1 MNERKAAEEWNVL
14 CDHISNMKRVAV
26 SFSGGADSTVLLAA
40 AVGTLPD
47 DHIAVFADVPMLS
60 EGQRTLVRK
69 ITERLSADLVT
80 VRLEWGDLPEVRENT
95 EGRCYFCKRAM
106 YNAIRNVASDNGFDI
121 CADGENSSDNYA
133 ERPGRRAAEEFGI
146 VSPFKELGIGRDAV
160 KRMLSDLRLDLDIV
174 KETCSATR
182 FPTGRAFT
190 EDDVRHVEECE
201 DLIRNVSGVK
211 QIRMRISHDGVRL
224 FTSPGEM
231 GLLVRSE
238 KELRSALSQK
248 GVKNVL
254 IDDIGYLE

>member
-1 MNERKAAEEWNVL
+1 MDDRKAVEEWGAL
-14 CDHISNMKRVAV
+14 CDHISKMNGVAI
-26 SFSGGADSTVLLAA
+26 SFSGGTDSTVLLAA
-40 AVGTLPD
+40 AVETLPD
-47 DHIAVFADVPMLS
+47 DHVAVFADVPMMS
-60 EGQRTLVRK
+60 DRQRTLVRK
-69 ITERLSADLVT
+69 ITERLSANIVIVKLD
-80 VRLEWGDLPEVRENT
+80 WSDLPGVRENT
-95 EGRCYFCKRAM
+95 EGRCYFCKKAI
-106 YNAIRNVASDNGFDI
+106 YGAIRNVASDNGFDI
-121 CADGENSSDNYA
+121 CADGENSSDNGA
-133 ERPGRRAAEEFGI
+133 ERPGRKAAEEFGI
-146 VSPFKELGIGRDAV
+146 VSPFKELGIGRDVV